1 MSAAFPQKQTIAV
14 TTASGAA
21 TVYSTAIR
29 GEINWIKF
37 VSTDMDAG
45 TDVAVTSEDSAQPI
59 LSPANIGG
67 AAVSTFYYPAVVHND
82 NLTEAAVAA
91 FTKISIANER
101 IKFVFSSAVGT
112 QTGSIVLCWG

>member
-1 MSAAFPQKQTIAV
+1 MAASYPRKQTITV
-14 TTASGAA
+14 TTAAGAA

-37 VSTDMDAG
+37 VSTDLDAG
-45 TDVAVTSEDSAQPI
+45 TDVAVTSEDSGQLI

-67 AAVSTFYYPAVVHND
+67 AAVSTFFYPAVVHND

-91 FTKISIANER
+91 FTKIAIANER
-101 IKFVFSSAVGT
+101 IKFVFSAAVGA